1 MDTNRDRGESLTL
14 MQISSPCCPCKCP
27 SKNSW
32 GNGGGGAGRGHGFAS
47 MKNGNTFALIKP
59 IYKPASQLPAKLGHH
74 IYTSADMPASLH
86 CSVLQCCS
94 AQAQAREIATQDQK
108 AEQRMEVE
116 VAGMVRMAGS
126 RQQEPME
133 PRSSPV

>member
-14 MQISSPCCPCKCP
+14 MQISSPGRP
-27 SKNSW
+27 S
-32 GNGGGGAGRGHGFAS
+32 
-47 MKNGNTFALIKP
+47 
-59 IYKPASQLPAKLGHH
+59 SQLPAKLGHH
-74 IYTSADMPASLH
+74 LH
-86 CSVLQCCS
+86 IHRYARQFALQCAPSQCFS

-108 AEQRMEVE
+108 AEEGDGGGGGRN
-116 VAGMVRMAGS
+116 GKDG